1 MALPVLPLGLALG
14 SAATFGLSTSLQHL
28 TSSRLKGT
36 RTHSML
42 ASLVRTPL
50 WLAGMGLSV
59 IAFVMHAIALSAGLL
74 VVVQPVIVT
83 GVVFAVLIRATLDRR
98 RPSRAEVGWAAVT
111 WAGLATFLLGVGS
124 PTVATGLPEH
134 AATAVASL
142 LGLSGLAALAARRG
156 REGSVSKG
164 LWLGVVSGVLFGL
177 VAVLLKLVLLTATT
191 GPADGLAGALVSWP
205 LWVLVASGSCAVL
218 VNQRAYQTTR
228 LSVSMPILNIVD
240 VLVALVLAAVVFGET
255 PTWAPGTCVAEAL
268 GLVAM
273 GLGVAKLAHLEDQRD
288 HPSTRG
294 LDPVVDES
302 LVPLPDLQEVS

>member
-1 MALPVLPLGLALG
+1 MALPVLPLGLALV

-28 TSSRLKGT
+28 TSSRLTGA

-50 WLAGMGLSV
+50 WLTGMGLSV
-59 IAFVMHAIALSAGLL
+59 VAFVVHALALSAGAL

-83 GVVFAVLIRATLDRR
+83 GVVFAVLIRAALGRR
-98 RPSRAEVGWAAVT
+98 RPSRAEVGWATVT

-134 AATAVASL
+134 AATAVTSL
-142 LGLSGLAALAARRG
+142 LGLAGLAALSARRC

-177 VAVLLKLVLLTATT
+177 VAVLLKLVLLTAT
-191 GPADGLAGALVSWP
+191 AGLAGTLVSWP
-205 LWVLVASGSCAVL
+205 LWVMVAAGSCAVV

-255 PTWAPGTCVAEAL
+255 PTWALGTLVAEAV
-268 GLVAM
+268 GLSVM
-273 GLGVAKLAHLEDQRD
+273 GLGVTKLAHLEDQRD
-288 HPSTRG
+288 HASPRA
-294 LDPVVDES
+294 LDTVVEES
-302 LVPLPDLQEVS
+302 PVPLPDLQEVS

>member
-42 ASLVRTPL
+42 ASLLRTPL

-59 IAFVMHAIALSAGLL
+59 VAFVMHAIALSAGAL

-83 GVVFAVLIRATLDRR
+83 GVVFAVLIRAALGRR
-98 RPSRAEVGWAAVT
+98 RPLRAEVGWATFT

-142 LGLSGLAALAARRG
+142 LGLSGIAALSARRC
-156 REGSVSKG
+156 RESSVSKG
-164 LWLGVVSGVLFGL
+164 LWLGVASGVLFGL
-177 VAVLLKLVLLTATT
+177 VAVLLKLVLLTAT
-191 GPADGLAGALVSWP
+191 AGLAGALVSWP
-205 LWVLVASGSCAVL
+205 LWVMVASGSCAVL

-255 PTWAPGTCVAEAL
+255 PTWALGTLVAEAV
-268 GLVAM
+268 GLAAM
-273 GLGVAKLAHLEDQRD
+273 GVGVAQLARLEDQRD
-288 HPSTRG
+288 HPYPRA
-294 LDPVVDES
+294 LDTVVDES
-302 LVPLPDLQEVS
+302 LVPSS

>member
-1 MALPVLPLGLALG
+1 VALAVLPLGLALG
-14 SAATFGLSTSLQHL
+14 AAATFGLSTSLQHL
-28 TSSRLKGT
+28 TSSRLRGT

-50 WLAGMGLSV
+50 WMAGMGLSV
-59 IAFVMHAIALSAGLL
+59 VAFVMHALALSAGAL

-83 GVVFAVLIRATLDRR
+83 GVVFAVLVRAALDRR
-98 RPSRAEVGWAAVT
+98 RPSRAEVGWAMVT

-124 PTVATGLPEH
+124 PTLARGLPEH
-134 AATAVASL
+134 AAAAVASL
-142 LGLSGLAALAARRG
+142 LATSGLAALAARRC

-177 VAVLLKLVLLTATT
+177 VAVLLKLVLLTAT
-191 GPADGLAGALVSWP
+191 AGLAGAAVSWP
-205 LWVLVASGSCAVL
+205 LWVMVASGSCAVL

-255 PTWAPGTCVAEAL
+255 PTWTLGTLVAEAV
-268 GLVAM
+268 GLAAV
-273 GLGVAKLAHLEDQRD
+273 GLGVARLALLEDQRD
-288 HPSTRG
+288 AAPPRA
-294 LDPVVDES
+294 LDTVVDES
-302 LVPLPDLQEVS
+302 LVPLRDLHEVS

>member
-1 MALPVLPLGLALG
+1 VALPVLPLGLSLG
-14 SAATFGLSTSLQHL
+14 SAAAFGLSTSLQHL
-28 TSSRLKGT
+28 TSSQLKGA
-36 RTHSML
+36 RTHSLL

-59 IAFVMHAIALSAGLL
+59 VAFVMHAIALSAGAL

-83 GVVFAVLIRATLDRR
+83 GVVFAVLIRAALDRR
-98 RPSRAEVGWAAVT
+98 RPSRAEVGWATLT

-134 AATAVASL
+134 AASAVASL
-142 LGLSGLAALAARRG
+142 LGLSGLAALCARRC

-177 VAVLLKLVLLTATT
+177 VAVLLKLILITATA
-191 GPADGLAGALVSWP
+191 GPADGPVGALVSWP
-205 LWVLVASGSCAVL
+205 LWAMVASGSCAVL

-255 PTWAPGTCVAEAL
+255 PTWALGTLVAEGA
-268 GLVAM
+268 GLAVM
-273 GLGVAKLAHLEDQRD
+273 GLGVTRLAHLEDERD
-288 HPSTRG
+288 QPSSEA
-294 LDPVVDES
+294 LDTVVDPS

>member
-28 TSSRLKGT
+28 ASSRLKGT

-59 IAFVMHAIALSAGLL
+59 VAFLMHAVALSAGAL

-83 GVVFAVLIRATLDRR
+83 GVVFAVLIRAALDRR
-98 RPSRAEVGWAAVT
+98 RPSRAEVCWATLT

-124 PTVATGLPEH
+124 PTVATGLPQH

-142 LGLSGLAALAARRG
+142 LGLSGLAAFSAHRC

-177 VAVLLKLVLLTATT
+177 VAVLLKLVLLTTT
-191 GPADGLAGALVSWP
+191 AGPAGALVSWP
-205 LWVLVASGSCAVL
+205 LWVMVASGSCAVL

-255 PTWAPGTCVAEAL
+255 PTWALGTLIAEAV
-268 GLVAM
+268 GLAAM
-273 GLGVAKLAHLEDQRD
+273 GLGVTKLARLEDQRD
-288 HPSTRG
+288 HPVPASSRH
-294 LDPVVDES
+294 VVDT
-302 LVPLPDLQEVS
+302 VPLPDLQEVS